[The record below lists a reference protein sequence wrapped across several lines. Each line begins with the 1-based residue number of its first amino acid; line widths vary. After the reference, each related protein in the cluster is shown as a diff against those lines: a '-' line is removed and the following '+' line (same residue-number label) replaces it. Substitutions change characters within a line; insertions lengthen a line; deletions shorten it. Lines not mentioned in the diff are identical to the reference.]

1 MDDETAITNLLL
13 SHRKGFLG
21 ALHAK
26 LQESPEVL
34 PVCEEQFGIDPET
47 SWYYDDVSGKPL
59 DTQMVQAARREECQV
74 IQAMGVWEPIPRPKN
89 EKVIGTRWIDVN
101 KGDEQRPKYRS
112 RLVARELKVKSGQS
126 ETHWSD
132 FFASMPPITALRI
145 LFTIAVTKKIPNKDG
160 KLIHL
165 DPTTCLIFIDIKKA
179 HFWSPARRR
188 LLVEIPPEMGC
199 PPGMVG
205 LLKKSLSGTRDA
217 PANWEAAIKD
227 VMLALG
233 FLQAKSNAFL
243 YFHEERNIRIEVHG
257 DDFTGVG
264 PKSELEWFASE
275 LKKFCGST
283 WNSRSPSMSDVS
295 HSITILNR
303 LVTWTDRGIE
313 LEADPRHVDLLL
325 NEVGCE
331 GAKVTT
337 PLVKERAEEALNTED
352 LDEELCGLYR
362 SASMRLAYLSQDR
375 PDLLV
380 LGKEL
385 AKGLKRPTVAHFQ
398 MLKRGVRYLRANPRL
413 VHLFPN
419 QTQFTNLELWVD
431 ADHAGCIRSRKSTT
445 GTALQLGKCT
455 IRTTCKSQAVIA
467 LSSGEAEYYGLVY
480 GLCKALGE
488 QSALQDWGI
497 KEPATWMPRRDFRSG
512 PDMD

>member
-1 MDDETAITNLLL
+1 
-13 SHRKGFLG
+13 
-21 ALHAK
+21 
-26 LQESPEVL
+26 
-34 PVCEEQFGIDPET
+34 
-47 SWYYDDVSGKPL
+47 
-59 DTQMVQAARREECQV
+59 
-74 IQAMGVWEPIPRPKN
+74 MGVWEPIPRPKN
-89 EKVIGTRWIDVN
+89 EKVISTRWVDVN
-101 KGDEQRPKYRS
+101 KGDGQRPNYRS
-112 RLVARELKVKSGQS
+112 RLVARELKAKSGQS

-132 FFASMPPITALRI
+132 FFASMPPFTALRI

-165 DPTTCLIFIDIKKA
+165 DPTTCLMFIDIKKA
-179 HFWSPARRR
+179 DFWSPARRR
-188 LLVEIPPEMGC
+188 LLVEISPEMGC

-205 LLKKSLSGTRDA
+205 LLKKSLYGTRDA

-233 FLQAKSNAFL
+233 FLQAKSNACS

-264 PKSELEWFASE
+264 PKREFEWFASE
-275 LKKFCGST
+275 LKKFWTVDLRGILGP
-283 WNSRSPSMSDVS
+283 PSMADVS
-295 HSITILNR
+295 HSITILKR
-303 LVTWTDRGIE
+303 LVTWTDRRIE

-325 NEVGCE
+325 NEFGCE

-337 PLVKERAEEALNTED
+337 PLVKERVEEALNAED

-398 MLKRGVRYLRANPRL
+398 MLKRGVRST
-413 VHLFPN
+413 F
-419 QTQFTNLELWVD
+419 
-431 ADHAGCIRSRKSTT
+431 GSCISKPEPVYKS
-445 GTALQLGKCT
+445 
-455 IRTTCKSQAVIA
+455 
-467 LSSGEAEYYGLVY
+467 
-480 GLCKALGE
+480 
-488 QSALQDWGI
+488 
-497 KEPATWMPRRDFRSG
+497 
-512 PDMD
+512 